1 MQVIP
6 QADVGDEAALADVTH
21 VRSIVTLHVHAELA
35 TNIRLELTLL
45 ASAKSSSVVR
55 VHVFV
60 MCDERTYAH
69 ELDAIGSVNTAESR
83 LRCNNAPQL

>member
-21 VRSIVTLHVHAELA
+21 VRSIVTLHMHAELA

-45 ASAKSSSVVR
+45 ASAKLSSDVR
-55 VHVFV
+55 VFV

-69 ELDAIGSVNTAESR
+69 ELDMTSFPGNT
-83 LRCNNAPQL
+83 